1 MTMATDEP
9 EVSYTSFLGSGWS
22 FPPEFVIETRT
33 PRTGTLRMSEGER
46 DIEESLRILFGTSIG
61 ERLFEPDYG
70 LDMHEIL
77 FEPMSTT
84 SRAFLIEREMLLLK
98 LAPRW
103 FWQHHVRQ
111 LARAL
116 LRRPNHVPLDLAWA
130 EFHGA
135 VVGPGRYFA
144 SRKKLRSLPP
154 PTPTPPAMPANG
166 TLPPRAATDFTPA
179 KATAKTPEHA

>member
-84 SRAFLIEREMLLLK
+84 SRAFLIERIRIAILIYEPRINLL
-98 LAPRW
+98 AMDVESPDP
-103 FWQHHVRQ
+103 H
-111 LARAL
+111 
-116 LRRPNHVPLDLAWA
+116 D
-130 EFHGA
+130 G
-135 VVGPGRYFA
+135 
-144 SRKKLRSLPP
+144 KLRISVDYEIRATNARYNLVFPFYLHDGNEVRATVGAPLPRVRP
-154 PTPTPPAMPANG
+154 
-166 TLPPRAATDFTPA
+166 L
-179 KATAKTPEHA
+179 E